1 MMLTLT
7 VSPWRKG
14 KGTVLSNPIISGD
27 QIRNDVD
34 ALSELQGE
42 HCGRLELVSRIQAGS
57 FPSGEARYGLG

>member
-7 VSPWRKG
+7 VSPWHKG

-34 ALSELQGE
+34 ALSELRGE
-42 HCGRLELVSRIQAGS
+42 HCGRLELVSRIQAAS